1 MDLKQA
7 IMIKNEFTIKVN
19 GKGTRG
25 SSVGRYLSTY
35 VSRDGASEKLLSR
48 YTTEY
53 MARKGAVDNDMY
65 EGVGFSLEEVSLSRT
80 KFLNLSKKMQ
90 RLYEKGRTVL
100 KTVISFDNEYL
111 KENNIIPNDIEVKR
125 RGQLGGKYDQA
136 KLRLAIMKGISK
148 IKGDYDNLE
157 ALGVIQHDTKHLHC
171 HLVLA
176 DSGSNPNF
184 KGKINAIQ
192 KDKIRRGV
200 DNELDKSQKIRSY
213 AKDLELLRSELYL
226 NVKNQVYN
234 HLVSHG
240 LLQVL
245 MVKLPDNMQLWRA
258 KTNNKQMQQANT
270 FAREYVD
277 LVFRNSHTIYQ
288 NAMTKI
294 LDYADARGEKEN
306 LSKEERDKLI
316 KNGEDGLYESGINA
330 LYQSLKQIKKEERNI
345 NTPYFDRFNKNNRIN
360 SSFDT
365 FIEKMSLYQK
375 RLVDSKKEKKKAR
388 NILNQ
393 FLYND
398 YSKDSLDLYEFMKF
412 EEKYQEG
419 VYDKYQ
425 NLLKFYPTKRYY
437 QYELDNYNKYKDK
450 YLKIGL
456 LLQDKKIENLSPREA
471 EKYCKEMYDI
481 RGGGNF
487 NRDKSIFVV
496 QQELSRRRMV
506 ESKEKLDDRLNDY
519 NLVYHEEDGS
529 IKKKGFN
536 FHRVKHLDIHNEP
549 IDIEIAPRLKKK
561 FIDLA
566 KKRIKLYN
574 KAREYLEQTDQS
586 IDILP
591 NHDIFL
597 MRERLRLLE
606 EDKKVEK
613 VTKKKSKQKK
623 NKVNTVRLD
632 LPILDNV
639 YKNVEKILVENHVE
653 NLNKK
658 DGDIDF

>member
-1 MDLKQA
+1 
-7 IMIKNEFTIKVN
+7 MIKNEFTIKVN
-19 GKGTRG
+19 GRGTRG
-25 SSVGRYLSTY
+25 SSVGKYLSTY

-65 EGVGFSLEEVSLSRT
+65 DGVGFSLEEVSLSRN

-148 IKGDYDNLE
+148 IKGDYDHLE

-176 DSGSNPNF
+176 DSGPNPNF

-192 KDKIRRGV
+192 KEKIRRGV

-234 HLVSHG
+234 HLISHG

-258 KTNNKQMQQANT
+258 KTNNKQMQQANA

-277 LVFRNSHTIYQ
+277 LVFRNSYTIYQ

-345 NTPYFDRFNKNNRIN
+345 NTPYFDRFDKNNQKN
-360 SSFDT
+360 SPFDT
-365 FIEKMSLYQK
+365 LIEKMSLYQK
-375 RLVDSKKEKKKAR
+375 RLADSKKERKKAR
-388 NILNQ
+388 SFLNQ
-393 FLYND
+393 FLHND

-425 NLLKFYPTKRYY
+425 NLLRFYPTKRYY
-437 QYELDNYNKYKDK
+437 QYELDNYNKCKDK

-456 LLQDKKIENLSPREA
+456 LLQDKKIENLSTREA

-481 RGGGNF
+481 RGGSNF
-487 NRDKSIFVV
+487 NRDRSIFVV
-496 QQELSRRRMV
+496 QQELFRRRMV

-566 KKRIKLYN
+566 QKRIKLYN
-574 KAREYLEQTDQS
+574 KARDYLEQTDQD
-586 IDILP
+586 IDVLP

-606 EDKKVEK
+606 EDKKIEK
-613 VTKKKSKQKK
+613 VAKNKTKKKK

-639 YKNVEKILVENHVE
+639 YKNVEKILVEN
-653 NLNKK
+653 NALNSNKN